1 MDGAAA
7 GGEGGGGKERGD
19 QNGRKGTKQRWKENH
34 SQNTI
39 LMYRHRSSMVQA
51 SKKTHVKSRIH

>member
-19 QNGRKGTKQRWKENH
+19 QNGRKGTKH
-34 SQNTI
+34 I
-39 LMYRHRSSMVQA
+39 MGFVRHTGCMPDEARDGRNVA
-51 SKKTHVKSRIH
+51 LK